1 MRRVLSFL
9 FPLVVLVAAA
19 MPLYAQPVTFNTGDT
34 LRHSLSVCMEKQD
47 ALDILNA
54 RRDGG
59 EEAAEKVWNERPKCG
74 NGNVVGPKVGKVVY
88 AVRADGETFSAV
100 EVIWEGGVVG
110 YFLTSAPV
118 NKAQRNS

>member
-19 MPLYAQPVTFNTGDT
+19 MPLYAQPAAFNTGET
-34 LRHSLSVCMEKQD
+34 LGHSLSVCMEKQD

-54 RRDGG
+54 HKNEGR
-59 EEAAEKVWNERPKCG
+59 EAAEKVWNERPKCG
-74 NGNVVGPKVGKVVY
+74 NGNVVGPKVGKVIY
-88 AVRADGETFSAV
+88 AVQVEGGTFSAV
-100 EVIWEGGVVG
+100 EIIWEGEVVG

>member
-9 FPLVVLVAAA
+9 FPLVVLIAAA
-19 MPLYAQPVTFNTGDT
+19 MPLYAQPMAFNTGET
-34 LRHSLSVCMEKQD
+34 LGHSLSVCMEKQD

-54 RRDGG
+54 H
-59 EEAAEKVWNERPKCG
+59 KNEG
-74 NGNVVGPKVGKVVY
+74 VGKVIY
-88 AVRADGETFSAV
+88 AVQVEGGTFSAV
-100 EVIWEGGVVG
+100 EIIWEGEVVG